1 MSVPSKDHRS
11 PVVSENV
18 TSAEPDTAAQSK
30 DPARSGMDGSRG
42 RTKAIADDPALLSM
56 MVQGAQQS
64 GPLWVAT
71 PYWQG
76 YRDRILRE
84 LAQRGLRGMRNNQT
98 LLKGFAFGGM
108 PRPELPASPFKR
120 AVWTS
125 LARLPGVRR
134 ILAEHDRVFAA
145 EYERHKA
152 ARRNLARV
160 AMDEIVKAFPDLKP
174 PVGIANDGADDAF
187 NWRGHVLVPAFAMYL
202 TRIADFYAR
211 IPPKEVTSILEIGP
225 GLGLSTLAH
234 MTLNPHLRIVANVDI
249 VPVLYLSTQFLRS
262 VDGIDLVDYRAMRD
276 RVSLQIETGSGGV
289 RLYQMA
295 PWQLPKLEGHID
307 YFFNAFSFQ
316 EMEEEVV
323 RNYAAE
329 IFRLVDK
336 GALIHS
342 MAVGHKP
349 GAGGQRAPVTLE
361 FLTEVFGEKWPIA
374 RSIDGFWP
382 RLYGGSSDLT
392 RLMTK

>member
-1 MSVPSKDHRS
+1 MNQN
-11 PVVSENV
+11 VS
-18 TSAEPDTAAQSK
+18 TAGSDTTAQSK
-30 DPARSGMDGSRG
+30 APVRSELTASDG

-64 GPLWVAT
+64 GPLWIAT

-84 LAQRGLRGMRNNQT
+84 IARTGVRGMRNNQI

-108 PRPELPASPFKR
+108 PRPELPATPFKR
-120 AVWTS
+120 AVWQM
-125 LARLPGVRR
+125 LAAFPGVRR
-134 ILAEHDRVFAA
+134 ILAEHNRVFAA

-160 AMDEIVKAFPDLKP
+160 AMDEVAKTFPDLKP
-174 PVGIANDGADDAF
+174 PPGIANGGADDAF
-187 NWRGHVLVPAFAMYL
+187 SWRGHLLVPAYAMYL

-211 IPPKEVTSILEIGP
+211 VPPAEVTSILEIGP

-234 MTLNPHLRIVANVDI
+234 MTLNPHLRVVANVDI
-249 VPVLYLSTQFLRS
+249 VPVLYLSTQFLRTIEA
-262 VDGIDLVDYRAMRD
+262 VDLVDYREMRD
-276 RVSLQIETGSGGV
+276 HVSISIEAPEDGL

-295 PWQLPKLEGHID
+295 PWQLPKLEGQID

-316 EMEEEVV
+316 EMEEEIV

-342 MAVGHKP
+342 MATGHKP

-361 FLTEVFGEKWPIA
+361 FLTEVFSEKWPRA
-374 RSIDGFWP
+374 RPIDGFWP
-382 RLYGGSSDLT
+382 RLYGGSADLT

>member
-1 MSVPSKDHRS
+1 VNQSVK
-11 PVVSENV
+11 
-18 TSAEPDTAAQSK
+18 TAEPEAEVQSK
-30 DPARSGMDGSRG
+30 GPMRSEMTGSDG
-42 RTKAIADDPALLSM
+42 RTKAITDDPALLSM

-64 GPLWVAT
+64 GPLWIAT

-84 LAQRGLRGMRNNQT
+84 LARSGLRGMRNNQI

-108 PRPELPASPFKR
+108 PRPELPSTPFKR
-120 AVWTS
+120 AVWQL
-125 LARLPGVRR
+125 LASLPGVRR
-134 ILAEHDRVFAA
+134 ILAEHDRIFAA

-152 ARRNLARV
+152 TRRNLARV
-160 AMDEIVKAFPDLKP
+160 AMDEIAKTFPDLKP
-174 PVGIANDGADDAF
+174 PIGLANDDADDAF
-187 NWRGHVLVPAFAMYL
+187 TWRGHVLVPAYAMYL
-202 TRIADFYAR
+202 SRIADFYTR
-211 IPPKEVTSILEIGP
+211 IPSKEVTSILEIGP

-262 VDGIDLVDYRAMRD
+262 VDGVDVVDYRAMREH
-276 RVSLQIETGSGGV
+276 VSIAVEPADSGV

-295 PWQLPKLEGHID
+295 PWQLPKLEGQID

-329 IFRLVDK
+329 IFRLIDK

-361 FLTEVFGEKWPIA
+361 FLSEVFSEKWPNA
-374 RSIDGFWP
+374 RPIDGFWP
-382 RLYGGSSDLT
+382 RLYGGSAGLT
-392 RLMTK
+392 RLMTT

>member
-1 MSVPSKDHRS
+1 MNQ
-11 PVVSENV
+11 NV
-18 TSAEPDTAAQSK
+18 KATELDTKGQFHG
-30 DPARSGMDGSRG
+30 PAGREMTGSDG
-42 RTKAIADDPALLSM
+42 RTKAITDDPALLSLM
-56 MVQGAQQS
+56 IQGAQQS
-64 GPLWVAT
+64 GPLWTAT

-84 LAQRGLRGMRNNQT
+84 LARSGLKGMRNNQI

-108 PRPELPASPFKR
+108 PRPELPSKPFKR
-120 AVWTS
+120 AVWQF
-125 LARLPGVRR
+125 LASAPGVRR
-134 ILAEHDRVFAA
+134 ILVEHDRIFAA

-152 ARRNLARV
+152 TRRQLARI
-160 AMDEIVKAFPDLKP
+160 AMDEIAKTFPDLKP
-174 PVGIANDGADDAF
+174 PVGIANDSADDAF
-187 NWRGHVLVPAFAMYL
+187 TWRGHILVPAYTMYL
-202 TRIADFYAR
+202 SRIADFYTR
-211 IPPKEVTSILEIGP
+211 ISPNQVTSILEIGP

-262 VDGIDLVDYRAMRD
+262 VEGVDLVDYREMSQH
-276 RVSLQIETGSGGV
+276 VSITAEPTDNGL

-295 PWQLPKLEGHID
+295 PWQLPKLEGQID
-307 YFFNAFSFQ
+307 YFFNSFSFQ
-316 EMEEEVV
+316 EMEEDVV

-349 GAGGQRAPVTLE
+349 GAGGQHAPVRLD
-361 FLTEVFGEKWPIA
+361 FLTDVFREKWPRA
-374 RSIDGFWP
+374 RPIDGFWP

-392 RLMTK
+392 CLITK

>member
-1 MSVPSKDHRS
+1 MNQ
-11 PVVSENV
+11 NV
-18 TSAEPDTAAQSK
+18 KAADLDNKAQSK
-30 DPARSGMDGSRG
+30 DPARSEMAGSDG
-42 RTKAIADDPALLSM
+42 RTKVIVDDPALLSM

-64 GPLWVAT
+64 GPLWIAT

-84 LAQRGLRGMRNNQT
+84 IARNGLRGMRNNQP

-108 PRPELPASPFKR
+108 PSSELPTTPFKR
-120 AVWTS
+120 AVWRC
-125 LARLPGVRR
+125 LAGLPGVRR
-134 ILAEHDRVFAA
+134 ILAEHNRVFAA

-152 ARRNLARV
+152 TRRNLARV
-160 AMDEIVKAFPDLKP
+160 AMDEIAKSFPDLKP

-187 NWRGHVLVPAFAMYL
+187 TWRGHVLVPAYAMYL
-202 TRIADFYAR
+202 SRIADFYTR
-211 IPPKEVTSILEIGP
+211 IPPKDVTSILEIGP

-234 MTLNPHLRIVANVDI
+234 MTLNPHLRIVANIDI

-262 VDGIDLVDYRAMRD
+262 IEGIDLVDYREMRD
-276 RVSLQIETGSGGV
+276 HVSITTEPTDAGV
-289 RLYQMA
+289 RVYQMA
-295 PWQLPKLEGHID
+295 PWQLPKLEGQID

-316 EMEEEVV
+316 EMEDDVV

-361 FLTEVFGEKWPIA
+361 FLTSLFAEKFPKIQQ
-374 RSIDGFWP
+374 IDGFWP
-382 RLYGGSSDLT
+382 RFYCGASNLT
-392 RLMTK
+392 RLLGR

>member
-1 MSVPSKDHRS
+1 MNDTTR
-11 PVVSENV
+11 
-18 TSAEPDTAAQSK
+18 SAEPDAVTQSGL
-30 DPARSGMDGSRG
+30 PVRSEMTGTRG

-64 GPLWVAT
+64 GPLFIAT

-84 LAQRGLRGMRNNQT
+84 LDRTGLRGMRNNQV

-108 PRPELPASPFKR
+108 PRPELPASPAKR
-120 AVWTS
+120 AVWRF

-134 ILAEHDRVFAA
+134 ILSEHDRVFAA

-152 ARRNLARV
+152 TRRNLARV
-160 AMDEIVKAFPDLKP
+160 AMDEVAKSFPDLKP

-187 NWRGHVLVPAFAMYL
+187 TWRGHVLVPAYAMYL
-202 TRIADFYAR
+202 TRIADFYSR
-211 IPPKEVTSILEIGP
+211 VPPEEVTSILEIGP

-234 MTLNPHLRIVANVDI
+234 MTLNPHLRVVANVDI

-262 VDGIDLVDYRAMRD
+262 IESIDLVDYRAMREH
-276 RVSLQIETGSGGV
+276 VTISIEPAGKGV

-295 PWQLPKLEGHID
+295 PWQLPKLEGQID

-316 EMEEEVV
+316 EMEEEVI

-336 GALIHS
+336 GVLIHS
-342 MAVGHKP
+342 MAAGHKP

-361 FLTEVFGEKWPIA
+361 FLTQVYGEKWPDA
-374 RSIDGFWP
+374 RPIDGVWP
-382 RLYGGSSDLT
+382 RIYGGSADLT

>member
-1 MSVPSKDHRS
+1 VNQ
-11 PVVSENV
+11 NV
-18 TSAEPDTAAQSK
+18 KAAELDRKAQSK
-30 DPARSGMDGSRG
+30 GPAGSEMAGSDG

-56 MVQGAQQS
+56 MIQGAQQS
-64 GPLWVAT
+64 GPLWTAT

-84 LAQRGLRGMRNNQT
+84 LARTGLRGMRNNQT

-108 PRPELPASPFKR
+108 PRPELPATPVKR
-120 AVWTS
+120 AIWRC
-125 LARLPGVRR
+125 LAGLPGVRR
-134 ILAEHDRVFAA
+134 ILAEHNRVFAA

-152 ARRNLARV
+152 TRRNLARV
-160 AMDEIVKAFPDLKP
+160 AMDEIAKSFPELKP
-174 PVGIANDGADDAF
+174 PAGIANEDADDAF
-187 NWRGHVLVPAFAMYL
+187 TWRGHVLVPAYAMYL
-202 TRIADFYAR
+202 SRIADFYAS
-211 IPPKEVTSILEIGP
+211 IAPKDVTSILEIGP

-234 MTLNPHLRIVANVDI
+234 MTLNPHLRVVANVDI

-262 VDGIDLVDYRAMRD
+262 IDSVDLVDYREMRD
-276 RVSLQIETGSGGV
+276 HVSIVAEPAENGV
-289 RLYQMA
+289 RVYQMA
-295 PWQLPKLEGHID
+295 PWQLPKLEGQID
-307 YFFNAFSFQ
+307 FFFNAFSFQ

-342 MAVGHKP
+342 MSAGHKP

-361 FLTEVFGEKWPIA
+361 FLTQVFSEKWPNV
-374 RSIDGFWP
+374 RPIDGIWP
-382 RLYGGSSDLT
+382 RVYGGSADLT

>member
-1 MSVPSKDHRS
+1 MNHTVAATPDPSVPS
-11 PVVSENV
+11 
-18 TSAEPDTAAQSK
+18 
-30 DPARSGMDGSRG
+30 GSDMTGTDG
-42 RTKAIADDPALLSM
+42 RTKAITDDPALLSM
-56 MVQGAQQS
+56 MIQGAQQS
-64 GPLWVAT
+64 GPLWIAT

-84 LAQRGLRGMRNNQT
+84 LDRTGLKGMRNNQT

-108 PRPELPASPFKR
+108 PRAELPSTPWKR
-120 AVWTS
+120 TIWETLSA
-125 LARLPGVRR
+125 LPAIRR
-134 ILAEHDRVFAA
+134 ILTEHHRVFAA

-152 ARRNLARV
+152 TRRNLARV
-160 AMDEIVKAFPDLKP
+160 AIEEVAKVFPDLSP
-174 PVGIANDGADDAF
+174 PAGIANEGADDAF
-187 NWRGHVLVPAFAMYL
+187 TWRGHVLVPAYVMYL
-202 TRIADFYAR
+202 TRIADFYTR
-211 IPPKEVTSILEIGP
+211 IPPGDVTSILEIGP

-262 VDGIDLVDYRAMRD
+262 IAAIDMVDYRQMRE
-276 RVSLQIETGSGGV
+276 RVTISIEPAERKV

-295 PWQLPKLEGHID
+295 PWQLPKLEGQID

-323 RNYAAE
+323 RNYAQE

-342 MAVGHKP
+342 MAQGHKR

-361 FLTEVFGEKWPIA
+361 FLTELFSEKWPNV
-374 RSIDGFWP
+374 RSIDGLWP
-382 RLYGGSSDLT
+382 RLYGGDANLT
-392 RLMTK
+392 RLLTVG